1 MERARLPRRAIFA
14 GAIHH
19 ARGMPTKARIM
30 HMDQQK
36 GRARLTG
43 DVLLE
48 DRPAEAAAS
57 AARRWLPILA
67 RYREPSA
74 ARGWLELGVT
84 AAALTAVWAAMWWSL
99 SVSYWLCLLLAI
111 PGAGLVVRIFVIQHD
126 CGHGAYFRHRAL
138 NDLLG
143 RALGVVTLT
152 PYDVWKRAH
161 AIHHATSGNLNR
173 RGVGDIT
180 TLTVREYQSRTL
192 VQRMAYRLYRNPLV
206 LFVIG
211 PAYMFV
217 LQHRLPIGF
226 MRGGATPWLS
236 AMGTNAMIGLAAAG
250 LITLVGLWPFLLI
263 QAPLTL
269 LAASMGVWLFYV
281 QHQFENTVW
290 EKDGDW
296 NVSDAALNGSSFY
309 DLPAVLRWFTASI
322 GVHHVHHLCSRIPF
336 YRLQQVME
344 DHPDLGRVHRLTI
357 AQSLKCVP
365 LALWD
370 EDRQRLVSFADVRGE
385 GRMRA

>member
-1 MERARLPRRAIFA
+1 MSPAQEKRC
-14 GAIHH
+14 
-19 ARGMPTKARIM
+19 
-30 HMDQQK
+30 
-36 GRARLTG
+36 ARLTR
-43 DVLLE
+43 DLLLE
-48 DRPAEAAAS
+48 ERPAETAAGAS
-57 AARRWLPILA
+57 EARRWLPILA
-67 RYREPSA
+67 RYREPNA
-74 ARGWLELGVT
+74 MRGWLELGITT
-84 AAALTAVWAAMWWSL
+84 AALAATWAAMWWSL

-111 PGAGLVVRIFVIQHD
+111 PGAGLVVRVFVIQHD
-126 CGHGAYFRHRAL
+126 CGLGAYFLHRAL

-180 TLTVREYQSRTL
+180 TLTVREYQSRPFS
-192 VQRMAYRLYRNPLV
+192 QRMAYRLYRNPLI
-206 LFVIG
+206 LFVVG

-236 AMGTNAMIGLAAAG
+236 AMGTNAMIGLAATG
-250 LITLVGLWPFLLI
+250 LIMLVGLWPFLLI

-281 QHQFENTVW
+281 QHQFENTTW
-290 EKDGDW
+290 EKDGEW
-296 NVSDAALNGSSFY
+296 NVSDAALNGSSYY

-336 YRLQQVME
+336 YRLQQVMS
-344 DHPDLGRVHRLTI
+344 DHPDLARVHRLTI

-370 EDRQRLVSFADVRGE
+370 EDRRRLVSFAEARGD
-385 GRMRA
+385 RAPRA